1 MLRQLTLCMIA
12 AAIMLL
18 VSVEKAAWAAPRLDA
33 DIIKAG
39 LRTTFIEEDGFVE
52 EVVAMAD
59 AGELP
64 WAMVD
69 NAFSW
74 AKRKP
79 KNQFQYFRRALI
91 DLAAREGITVPPKPQ
106 PVETTS
112 TSPFFIQKLKDF
124 FAALKG
130 STASLP
136 FIGQK

>member
-1 MLRQLTLCMIA
+1 MLRQLTLCMVV
-12 AAIMLL
+12 AAIALL
-18 VSVEKAAWAAPRLDA
+18 VTTKNAAFGAPRLDA

-52 EVVAMAD
+52 EVVDMAN

-79 KNQFQYFRRALI
+79 KNRFQYFRQALI
-91 DLAAREGITVPPKPQ
+91 DLAARKGIVVPRPPKQ
-106 PVETTS
+106 AEVTEK
-112 TSPFFIQKLKDF
+112 SPFFIQKLKDF

-136 FIGQK
+136 LIGGK